1 MKNLFFLILFSI
13 LSTAATAQFSGITN
27 AISNKDAAALSN
39 FFDAN
44 VEITTPDEDDT
55 FAKTEAIKVMQSFF
69 TKYSVSSFSLEH
81 QGASKGKASEYA
93 IGNMVASGKHFRV
106 FIYISENAG
115 KTVIQQIQFEQD

>member
-13 LSTAATAQFSGITN
+13 LSTAATAQFSGIAN
-27 AISNKDAAALSN
+27 AISSKDATALSK

-55 FAKTEAIKVMQSFF
+55 FAKADAIKVMQSFF

-93 IGNMVASGKHFRV
+93 IGNMVASGKRFRV
-106 FIYISENAG
+106 FIYISETGG